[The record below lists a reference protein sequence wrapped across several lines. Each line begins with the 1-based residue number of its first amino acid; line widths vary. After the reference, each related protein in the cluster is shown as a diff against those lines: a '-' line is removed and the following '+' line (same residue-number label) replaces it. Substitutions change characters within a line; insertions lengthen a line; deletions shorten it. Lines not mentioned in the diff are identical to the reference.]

1 MQEVAFLEVP
11 RNYRHDVVAVSDLP
25 RLVHAQA
32 PVTVPVQGE
41 AHVGLHAGRKL
52 GEAPRMGRAALEVD
66 VIAVRLRAYR
76 LDLCTEAF
84 ECEGADPVRR
94 AVRAVKR
101 YPVAVQVKVDAA
113 EKVVYVTPLGARDP
127 GCLPDRTAFLGYF
140 DAFELGLDRLLGI
153 IRKLEPPGAEELDAV
168 VLVGIVGCL
177 LYTSDAA
184 DDLLCVDLGGR
195 RIIKKK

>member
-84 ECEGADPVRR
+84 ECEGA
-94 AVRAVKR
+94 
-101 YPVAVQVKVDAA
+101 
-113 EKVVYVTPLGARDP
+113 
-127 GCLPDRTAFLGYF
+127 
-140 DAFELGLDRLLGI
+140 
-153 IRKLEPPGAEELDAV
+153 
-168 VLVGIVGCL
+168 CL

-184 DDLLCVDLGGR
+184 DDLLCVALAGR
-195 RIIKKK
+195 RIIQTKN